1 MMEHCKFS
9 MFCLKAVLFLGLL
22 WGVDRSVGMAFVA
35 MKDIGLEVNPESM
48 WLKTPFVVE
57 KVNTDVVIIGSSK
70 ASHHYVP
77 SILSDSLGMSVYN
90 GGQDG
95 CFFLYQNCLINIL
108 MDRYH
113 PKMIIWD
120 IQPSS
125 FYGDNAAAEYQN
137 FRYLSPYYLK
147 NKWVTEYIN
156 SESAKMRFR
165 MLSEMFA
172 YNSKFLNY
180 LFPLIS
186 HASPTHEGYLPLENE
201 GYVYPSWHEASK
213 ISEEKYVLMEDRLA
227 LLAQTILRCK
237 KEHIRLCLFISP
249 EYSIK
254 PHAYQLAV
262 KNLQELANANGM
274 DCHDYSSDIVFMNDS
289 TLFKDSN
296 HLNDKGAKLFTNKIL
311 DDLMKRF

>member
-9 MFCLKAVLFLGLL
+9 MFCLKAVLSLGLL

-186 HASPTHEGYLPLENE
+186 NASPTHEGYLPLENE
-201 GYVYPSWHEASK
+201 GYVYPSLLPEVAKESD
-213 ISEEKYVLMEDRLA
+213 EYVPMEDRLA
-227 LLAQTILRCK
+227 LLAQTIKRCK
-237 KEHIRLCLFISP
+237 ENRIRLCLFISP

-254 PHAYQLAV
+254 TDAYLLAV
-262 KNLQELANANGM
+262 KDLQEVARIYGI
-274 DCHDYSSDIVFMNDS
+274 DCHDYSSDSIFMNDS
-289 TLFKDSN
+289 TLFKDAS
-296 HLNDKGAKLFTNKIL
+296 HLNDKGARVFMNRIL
-311 DDLMKRF
+311 KDF

>member
-1 MMEHCKFS
+1 MKHRKITVFS
-9 MFCLKAVLFLGLL
+9 LKALLFLVLL
-22 WGVDRSVGMAFVA
+22 WSVDRGIGAAFVA
-35 MKDIGLEVNPESM
+35 MKDCGLKVNPENM

-57 KVNTDVVIIGSSK
+57 KVSTDVVVIGSSK

-95 CFFLYQNCLINIL
+95 CFFLYQNCLINML

-125 FYGDNAAAEYQN
+125 FYGKNTATEYQN
-137 FRYLSPYYLK
+137 FRYLSPYYHK
-147 NKWVTEYIN
+147 NKWATEYIN
-156 SESAKMRFR
+156 SESEKMRFR

-172 YNSKFLNY
+172 YNSKSLNY

-186 HASPTHEGYLPLENE
+186 HTSSTHEGYLPLENE
-201 GYVYPSWHEASK
+201 GYAYPSLHEVSK
-213 ISEEKYVLMEDRLA
+213 ISEEDYVPMEDRLA
-227 LLAQTILRCK
+227 LLEKTILRCK
-237 KEHIRLCLFISP
+237 KEHIRLFLFISP

-262 KNLQELANANGM
+262 NDLQELANINGV

-289 TLFKDSN
+289 TFFKDSN
-296 HLNDKGAKLFTNKIL
+296 HLNDKGARLFTNRIL
-311 DDLMKRF
+311 NNLMKRI